1 MALAHRRLET
11 PLGGMHAFASAR
23 GLRALIFDGSDPAAN
38 GVSGAVACD
47 ADVGGAQ
54 REVLDACAQQL
65 EAYFRRALRTFA
77 LPLDAIGTEFQRQAW
92 GALQQIPYGET
103 RSYGQQAAAI
113 GRPSA
118 VRAIGAANGRNP
130 LTIIVPC
137 HRVIGAR
144 GALTGFASGL
154 GNKRALLELERGGR
168 WAPPAQ
174 NESASR

>member
-23 GLRALIFDGSDPAAN
+23 GLRALICDGRDPAAS

-47 ADVGGAQ
+47 ADAGGAQ
-54 REVLDACAQQL
+54 REVLAACAQQL
-65 EAYFRRALRTFA
+65 EAYFRGALRSFD

-92 GALQQIPYGET
+92 GALRQIPYGET
-103 RSYGQQAAAI
+103 RSYSQQAAAI

-144 GALTGFASGL
+144 GGLTGFASGL
-154 GNKRALLELERGGR
+154 EDKRALLELEREGR
-168 WAPPAQ
+168 RTLTQ